1 MKNTVTRHEF
11 IDSFKGGYAE
21 NFSYDGKLALFEYIE
36 QVEEEMQ
43 IELELDP
50 IGLCCEY
57 NEYASLEEFHGNYN
71 KEEYPN
77 LEVLQEHTQI
87 ISISGTDGFIIQAF

>member
-43 IELELDP
+43 I
-50 IGLCCEY
+50 
-57 NEYASLEEFHGNYN
+57 YN